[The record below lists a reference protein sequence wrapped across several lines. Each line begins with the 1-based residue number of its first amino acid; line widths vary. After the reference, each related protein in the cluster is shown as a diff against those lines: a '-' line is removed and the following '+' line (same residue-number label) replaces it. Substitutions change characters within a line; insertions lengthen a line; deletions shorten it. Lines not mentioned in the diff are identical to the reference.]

1 MDSDLEKIVRRN
13 IKELENAISTE
24 TGLKVA
30 ETISKTADKEN
41 VACAIAGGLAMH
53 LYGFDRSTKD
63 VDFVADKKL
72 SLKVMRRLNF
82 GGERYEIK
90 IGKRVVP
97 VDWILRSDKYKDFY
111 RQALK
116 DATELDGWK
125 ILTPEWLVI
134 LKYIAGRGKDRL
146 DLLWLLQQKGL
157 VNRNIVRKNLIN
169 VVGRLGAEGFLL
181 GLQREYDLAD
191 LTAGREGD
199 ENESYKPDE
208 LYPEY
213 ND

>member
-13 IKELENAISTE
+13 IKELEKAVSTE

-30 ETISKTADKEN
+30 KVMQGITDKEN
-41 VACAIAGGLAMH
+41 IAWAIAGGLAMH

-63 VDFVADKKL
+63 VDFIADKRL
-72 SLKVMRRLNF
+72 SLSVVRRLNF

-90 IGKRVVP
+90 IGKRAIP

-146 DLLWLLQQKGL
+146 DLFWLLQQKGL
-157 VNRNIVRKNLIN
+157 VNRNTVRKNLVK
-169 VVGRLGAEGFLL
+169 VVGKLGAEGFLL
-181 GLQREYDLAD
+181 GLEREYDLAD
-191 LTAGREGD
+191 MTADREGD
-199 ENESYKPDE
+199 ENESYKPDDS
-208 LYPEY
+208 YPDY